1 METPELILFEGLV
14 AKSRI
19 GEMRFGEGLY
29 LRPAGRLSDSAS
41 VGAAR
46 VKMVSFGIKGKMQRN
61 MVNGKGGDILAFEKG
76 SILRIEFQNIFLWR
90 ITWQFLWTQRSC
102 RLVKC
107 KGGKMMWMEIEGE
120 ERRKDWLQR

>member
-46 VKMVSFGIKGKMQRN
+46 VKMVSFGIKGKSRETRLMGREETSWPFKEVVYQELSFKTTFF
-61 MVNGKGGDILAFEKG
+61 VEGHLAVSVDTE
-76 SILRIEFQNIFLWR
+76 NP
-90 ITWQFLWTQRSC
+90 
-102 RLVKC
+102 
-107 KGGKMMWMEIEGE
+107 
-120 ERRKDWLQR
+120 